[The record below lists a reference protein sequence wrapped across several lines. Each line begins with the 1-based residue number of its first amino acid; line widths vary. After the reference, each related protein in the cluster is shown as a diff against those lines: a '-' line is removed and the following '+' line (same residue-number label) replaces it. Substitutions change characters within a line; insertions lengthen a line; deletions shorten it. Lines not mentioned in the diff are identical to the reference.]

1 MIRRYLWILL
11 GLVLL
16 TAQPGA
22 ASNVVLQVDAAQDT
36 DNPTDTT
43 VTIKGRIFDDET
55 GETMPYTNVF
65 ISGTNIGTMAFT
77 DGFYIMRGLPAGT
90 YTVKAS
96 YISYDMGSQTVTLGP
111 GEVANL
117 DFHLEV
123 HAIMAEPFDVAAE
136 RALIEVDKT
145 GSSHYITSKQMEAM
159 PLDQMVDMVA
169 MAPGVTMQDNE
180 IHIRGGRADD
190 TMFVVDG
197 MNVSDPLSGGGYG
210 YQIDP
215 SIINEIEVLTGGFN
229 AEYGQAVSG
238 VVKVSTKEGSDRVE
252 GRVSF
257 KRDYLWNKVPKND
270 ERGWQDLTNF
280 GESQNIDIVKG
291 SMSGPDPI
299 SAGLRA
305 LGLRL
310 PGKQFILLSGSM
322 DIRDGY
328 LPIYSRQNKLQ
339 SPIYANEIWSPRQ
352 QNNWNGLAKWT
363 WNVTPNH
370 KLNFNLSR
378 QFGISQGFRLPG
390 EGYARPFMD
399 NFDKYLVFTT
409 ENILSQVYYRQVL
422 NDKSWLELTLGRNFN
437 RMHANVNGND
447 DFRTYEPISGW
458 DPLNPGLPAEY
469 ISQPDG
475 QVQGGADRWHDH
487 YSESYTV
494 KAAYSFMGAG
504 NNEFKTGVDLSF
516 TEMQL
521 VDLQTN
527 LGAPPSGK
535 LGIKEDVF
543 LAHPITGAAFFQDT
557 VNYRGLIINAGLRA
571 DWWAPGKEVE
581 KVMANPDDYLFIT
594 QEMADEFY
602 DKTFDVMGRNWKMR
616 FSPRL
621 GLSFPVTERDKF
633 FFNYGHFNQWPRF
646 AYVYPQLEAQ
656 AATEVQLLGN
666 PNLDPKVTIEYET
679 GLQHEFGGLW
689 SMGVTFFNR
698 DIYDYAKSVRL
709 GSVDIGAEETPD
721 PDDTGTVTIEPVRY
735 FNGDSA
741 RSLGIEMT
749 ITKRT
754 TRWLS
759 GSGSLELQRTTG
771 TNSNADEAYL
781 QATYDEAYTP
791 TASIGGLTRT
801 PLLWDKPWT
810 MSFNLDFSVFDDDQP
825 EIFGWR
831 MPQNWSL
838 NLLARA
844 EAGQRYTP
852 YTYVGFQ
859 DYLRGGINSAT
870 GPYKSSIN
878 VRFNK
883 FWKFG
888 PREKLTVYLEVRNL
902 LNHKNFRR
910 INPFTGDGYK
920 VGDYNPR
927 WVEDWDDPENQE
939 NPYFA
944 TTNSE
949 DYAKGVVDPS
959 YIENPLTLL
968 WGVSYSW

>member
-1 MIRRYLWILL
+1 MTRLIRWSLLTLILL
-11 GLVLL
+11 IAFPGL
-16 TAQPGA
+16 
-22 ASNVVLQVDAAQDT
+22 ASQAVLQVESPAGGSQPI
-36 DNPTDTT
+36 DNM

-96 YISYDMGSQTVTLGP
+96 YISYGMGSETITLAP

-123 HAIMAEPFDVAAE
+123 HAIMVEPFDVSAE
-136 RALIEVDKT
+136 RALIELDKT
-145 GSSHYITSKQMEAM
+145 GSSHYITSKQMEAI

-197 MNVSDPLSGGGYG
+197 MNVSDPLAGGGYG

-257 KRDYLWNKVPKND
+257 KRDYLWEKTAKND
-270 ERGWQDLTNF
+270 PVPWRDLTNF
-280 GESQNIDIVKG
+280 SGSKNIDIIKASV
-291 SMSGPDPI
+291 SGPDPL
-299 SAGLRA
+299 SAGLKA
-305 LGLRL
+305 IGLGL
-310 PGKQFILLSGSM
+310 PGNQYMLLSASM

-339 SPIYANEIWSPRQ
+339 SPIYRNEFWSPRQ
-352 QNNWNGLAKWT
+352 KNNWNGLAKWT
-363 WNVTPNH
+363 WNITPSH
-370 KLNFNLSR
+370 KLNLNLSR
-378 QFGISQGFRLPG
+378 QFGVSQGFNLPG

-409 ENILSQVYYRQVL
+409 ENILSQLYYRQVL
-422 NDKSWLELTLGRNFN
+422 NDNSWFELTLGRNFN

-447 DFRTYEPISGW
+447 DFTTYEPISGW

-469 ISQPDG
+469 ISRPDG
-475 QVQGGADRWHDH
+475 QVKGGADRWHDH
-487 YSESYTV
+487 YSESYTL
-494 KAAYSFMGAG
+494 KGAYSFMGAR
-504 NNEFKTGVDLSF
+504 NNEFKTGFDLSF

-527 LGAPPSGK
+527 LGTPPSGK
-535 LGIKEDVF
+535 LGVKEDVF
-543 LAHPITGAAFFQDT
+543 LAHPVTGAAFFQDT
-557 VNYRGLIINAGLRA
+557 VDYRGLIINVGVRA
-571 DWWAPGKEVE
+571 DWWAPGREVE
-581 KVMANPDDYLFIT
+581 RVMANPDDYLFIT
-594 QEMADEFY
+594 QDMADEY
-602 DKTFDVMGRNWKMR
+602 YASTFDVFGSNWKMR
-616 FSPRL
+616 MSPRL

-689 SMGVTFFNR
+689 SLGLTFFNR

-709 GSVDIGAEETPD
+709 GAVDIGAEETPD

-749 ITKRT
+749 VTKRT

-825 EIFGWR
+825 ELFGWR
-831 MPQNWSL
+831 MPRNWSF

-852 YTYVGFQ
+852 YSYVGFQ

-878 VRFNK
+878 IRFNK
-883 FWKFG
+883 FWKFRNRG
-888 PREKLTVYLEVRNL
+888 KLTIYLEARNL

-910 INPFTGDGYK
+910 INPFTGDGYQ

-927 WVEDWDDPENQE
+927 WVEKWDDSQNQE
-939 NPYFA
+939 DPYYA
-944 TTNSE
+944 TTDSE

-968 WGVSYSW
+968 WGASYSW